1 MRGAIRFII
10 VAVVFLALA
19 WWISSIPG
27 TFTAHSGNVTVTTSV
42 PLAILL
48 LVLIAILLA
57 GGLRVI
63 GNLRRAPGGLRDWRG
78 GRRKNLGEIATNRG
92 IVALAAGDA
101 KAAET
106 EAARA
111 RKLLGE
117 TPLVLLLTAESSRL
131 SGKAEQARTAF
142 EKLTKHKDMAFLG
155 HRGLVRHHVA
165 AGDHG
170 TADVHAKNAEDA
182 YPGAA
187 WLKTQR
193 FGIAIKQQDFAAAL
207 GHTRNKAEI
216 AALATGAAQSAKD
229 NRQAL
234 AYAKQAVKTD
244 PTLAPAIVTYAAILR
259 KLTRNRA
266 ARKILLNGWKA
277 APHPLIADA
286 YLAHVTAPIERAQ
299 AAADLA
305 KAKPGHPESELL
317 LAQTSLDAKLTGEA
331 KRHAD
336 NAIAAGMTD
345 RRPYAV
351 LAALDEPAAK
361 AAAAHAYQP
370 AWACSACYTE
380 HEEWHPACPN
390 CAKPGTLSWKTAQA
404 KALVLVG

>member
-1 MRGAIRFII
+1 MRSAIRFII
-10 VAVVFLALA
+10 IAIIFLVVA

-27 TFTAHSGNVTVTTSV
+27 TFTAHSGNITVTTSV
-42 PLAILL
+42 PFAILAL
-48 LVLIAILLA
+48 ALIAIIATSL
-57 GGLRVI
+57 LRVLFH
-63 GNLRRAPGGLRDWRG
+63 LRRAPGGFSDWRG

-101 KAAET
+101 KAAEI
-106 EAARA
+106 EAVRA
-111 RKLLGE
+111 KKLLGE

-131 SGKAEQARTAF
+131 AGKPDQAKAAF

-170 TADVHAKNAEDA
+170 TADIHAKNAEDS

-207 GHTRNKAEI
+207 AHTRNPAEI
-216 AALATGAAQSAKD
+216 AALATGAAQSTTD
-229 NRQAL
+229 NRAAL
-234 AYAKQAVKTD
+234 AYAKQAIKAD
-244 PTLAPAIVTYAAILR
+244 PNLAPATVTYATTLR

-266 ARKILLNGWKA
+266 AKKILLKGWTT
-277 APHPLIADA
+277 APHPLIATA
-286 YLAHVTAPIERAQ
+286 YLAHVSAPIERVQ
-299 AAADLA
+299 AAAELA

-317 LAQTSLDAKLTGEA
+317 LAQTSLEAKLTGEA

-336 NAIAAGMTD
+336 NAIAAGLTD
-345 RRPYAV
+345 RRPYAI
-351 LAALDEPAAK
+351 LAALDEPEAK
-361 AAAAHAYQP
+361 AALTHAYQP
-370 AWACSACYTE
+370 TWSCTSCYTE
-380 HEEWHPACPN
+380 HESWHPACPN
-390 CAKPGTLSWKTAQA
+390 CAKPGTLIWKTTQS
-404 KALVLVG
+404 KALVAA